1 MMLRLTP
8 HVETSESPEAPKV
21 MSVIER
27 IQSFHSELTEIRRD
41 IHAHPEIAFEEV
53 RTSDL
58 VAGRLESL
66 GIEVHRGLGRTGVVG
81 TLKAG
86 QGNRAIGLRAD
97 MDALPIHEHNTFA
110 YKSQHEGKMHACG
123 HDGHT
128 TMLLGAAKYLA
139 ETKNFDGTIHL
150 IFQPAEEN
158 EGGADEM
165 IKDGLFEKFP
175 MELVFGMHNLPGLP
189 VGRFAVRPG
198 PIMAAYDQFDI
209 TVTGIGTHG
218 ALPYQGIDPI
228 AVGAEIIGALQTIVS
243 RSIDPFDKA
252 VVSATQ
258 FHAGDTW
265 NVIPEVAVIR
275 GTARSFRSE
284 VQDIIEKNLR
294 AISTGIAGAHG
305 ATAEV
310 SYSRLYPATVNSE
323 DEAKLAGDV
332 AATIVGE
339 NHVDRAAMPLMGSED
354 FSFMLQKKPGCYLF
368 IGNGDGEGS
377 CMIHNPGYDFN
388 DAILPLGASYW
399 ARLAETVLPKS

>member
-1 MMLRLTP
+1 
-8 HVETSESPEAPKV
+8 

-27 IQSFHSELTEIRRD
+27 IQSYHTELTEIRRD

-58 VAGRLESL
+58 VAGHLESL
-66 GIEVHRGLGRTGVVG
+66 GIEIHRGLGKTGVVG

-97 MDALPIHEHNTFA
+97 MDALPILEQNRFA

-139 ETKNFDGTIHL
+139 ETKNFDGTIYF

-158 EGGADEM
+158 EGGADAM
-165 IKDGLFEKFP
+165 IADGLFEKFP
-175 MELVFGMHNLPGLP
+175 MEQVFGMHNLPGIP
-189 VGRFAVRPG
+189 VGRFGVRPG
-198 PIMAAYDQFDI
+198 PIMAAYDQFEI
-209 TVTGIGTHG
+209 VIKGVGTHG
-218 ALPYQGIDPI
+218 ALPHKGIDPI
-228 AVGAEIIGALQTIVS
+228 AIGAAIVGALQTIVS
-243 RSIDPFDKA
+243 RSIDPFEKA

-265 NVIPEVAVIR
+265 NVIPEIAVIR
-275 GTARSFRSE
+275 GTARSFRKE
-284 VQDIIEKNLR
+284 IQDIIENGLR
-294 AISTGIAGAHG
+294 SLAEGIAQAHG
-305 ATAEV
+305 AKADVT
-310 SYSRLYPATVNSE
+310 YSRLYPATVNSPE
-323 DEAKLAGDV
+323 ETVIAGDV
-332 AATIVGE
+332 AASIVGE
-339 NHVDRAAMPLMGSED
+339 DHVDREAMPLMGSED

-399 ARLAETVLPKS
+399 ARLAEKLLPKQG

>member
-1 MMLRLTP
+1 
-8 HVETSESPEAPKV
+8 

-27 IQSFHSELTEIRRD
+27 IQAFHSELTEIRRD

-66 GIEVHRGLGRTGVVG
+66 GIEVHRGLGKTGVVG
-81 TLKAG
+81 TLKSG
-86 QGNRAIGLRAD
+86 KGNRAVGLRAD
-97 MDALPIHEHNTFA
+97 MDALPISERNTFD
-110 YKSQHEGKMHACG
+110 YRSVNEGKMHACG

-139 ETKNFDGTIHL
+139 ETKDFDGTIYL

-158 EGGADEM
+158 EGGAGAM
-165 IKDGLFEKFP
+165 IEDGLFEKFP
-175 MELVFGMHNLPGLP
+175 MEQVYGMHNLPGLP
-189 VGRFAVRPG
+189 VGSFAVRPG
-198 PIMAAYDQFDI
+198 PIMAAYDQFEI
-209 TVTGIGTHG
+209 VVTGVGTHG
-218 ALPYQGIDPI
+218 ALPHKGNDPI
-228 AVGAEIIGALQTIVS
+228 TIGAQIVGALQTIVS
-243 RSIDPFDKA
+243 RSIDPFEKA
-252 VVSATQ
+252 VVSVTQ

-275 GTARSFRSE
+275 GTARSFRKE
-284 VQDIIEKNLR
+284 VQDIIENNLR
-294 AISTGIAGAHG
+294 AISKGIAAAHG
-305 ATAEV
+305 AKADVT
-310 SYSRLYPATVNSE
+310 YSRLYPATVNTP
-323 DEAKLAGDV
+323 DEAVLAGDV
-332 AATIVGE
+332 AASIVGE
-339 NHVDRAAMPLMGSED
+339 SHVDRDAMPLMGSED

-399 ARLAETVLPKS
+399 ARLAETVLPK

>member
-1 MMLRLTP
+1 
-8 HVETSESPEAPKV
+8 

-27 IQSFHSELTEIRRD
+27 IQAFHSELTEIRRD

-66 GIEVHRGLGRTGVVG
+66 GIEVHRGLGKTGVVG
-81 TLKAG
+81 TLKSG
-86 QGNRAIGLRAD
+86 KGNRAVGLRAD
-97 MDALPIHEHNTFA
+97 MDALPISERNTFD
-110 YKSQHEGKMHACG
+110 YRSVNEGKMHACG

-139 ETKNFDGTIHL
+139 ETKNFDGTIYL

-158 EGGADEM
+158 EGGAGAM
-165 IKDGLFEKFP
+165 IEDGLFEKFP
-175 MELVFGMHNLPGLP
+175 MEQVYGMHNLPGLP
-189 VGRFAVRPG
+189 VGSFAVRPG
-198 PIMAAYDQFDI
+198 PIMAAYDQFEI
-209 TVTGIGTHG
+209 VVTGVGTHG
-218 ALPYQGIDPI
+218 ALPHKGNDPI
-228 AVGAEIIGALQTIVS
+228 TIGAQIVGALQTIVS
-243 RSIDPFDKA
+243 RSIDPFEKA
-252 VVSATQ
+252 VVSVTQ

-275 GTARSFRSE
+275 GTARSFRKE
-284 VQDIIEKNLR
+284 VQDIIENNLR
-294 AISTGIAGAHG
+294 AISKGIAAAHG
-305 ATAEV
+305 AKADVT
-310 SYSRLYPATVNSE
+310 YSRLYPATVNTP
-323 DEAKLAGDV
+323 DEAVLAGDV
-332 AATIVGE
+332 AASIVGE
-339 NHVDRAAMPLMGSED
+339 SHVDRDAMPLMGSED

-399 ARLAETVLPKS
+399 ARLAETMLPK

>member
-1 MMLRLTP
+1 
-8 HVETSESPEAPKV
+8 

-27 IQSFHSELTEIRRD
+27 IQAFHSELTEIRRD

-66 GIEVHRGLGRTGVVG
+66 GIEVHRGLGKTGVVG
-81 TLKAG
+81 TLKSG
-86 QGNRAIGLRAD
+86 KGNRAVGLRAD
-97 MDALPIHEHNTFA
+97 MDALPISERNTFD
-110 YKSQHEGKMHACG
+110 YRSVNEGKMHACG

-139 ETKNFDGTIHL
+139 ETKNFDGTIYL

-158 EGGADEM
+158 EGGAGAM
-165 IKDGLFEKFP
+165 IEDGLFEKFP
-175 MELVFGMHNLPGLP
+175 MEQVYGMHNLPGLP
-189 VGRFAVRPG
+189 VGSFAVRPG
-198 PIMAAYDQFDI
+198 PIMAAYDQFEI
-209 TVTGIGTHG
+209 VVTGVGTHG
-218 ALPYQGIDPI
+218 ALPHKGNDPI
-228 AVGAEIIGALQTIVS
+228 TIGAQIVGALQTIVS
-243 RSIDPFDKA
+243 RSIDPFEKA
-252 VVSATQ
+252 VVSVTQ

-275 GTARSFRSE
+275 GTARSFRKE
-284 VQDIIEKNLR
+284 VQDIIENNLR
-294 AISTGIAGAHG
+294 AISKGIAAAHG
-305 ATAEV
+305 AKADVT
-310 SYSRLYPATVNSE
+310 YSRLYPATVNTP
-323 DEAKLAGDV
+323 DEAVLAGDV
-332 AATIVGE
+332 AASIVGE
-339 NHVDRAAMPLMGSED
+339 PHVDRDAMPLMGSED

-399 ARLAETVLPKS
+399 ARLAETVLPK